1 MEKMKPGPKSKLP
14 KGVAEGLKRTLAT
27 VEKGKPGSIQET
39 AAHWGQTLET
49 VRAFAQTNRQEIDD
63 LRGAVSRG
71 CFTLAGQVADS
82 ISQDLSDP
90 DKMKDTP
97 LRDKAQAV
105 EKLVNAGTTSADGH
119 KPSIQINWPEIRLNK
134 ASLEARDREMKRA
147 NGREVA

>member
-1 MEKMKPGPKSKLP
+1 M
-14 KGVAEGLKRTLAT
+14 KRTLAT

-49 VRAFAQTNRQEIDD
+49 VKAFAQTNRQEIDD

-82 ISQDLSDP
+82 ISQDLCDP
-90 DKMKDTP
+90 VKMAETP

-105 EKLVNAGTTSADGH
+105 EKLVNAGTTAADGH
-119 KPSIQINWPEIRLNK
+119 KPSVMINFGELRANK
-134 ASLEARDREMKRA
+134 QALEARDREMKRA